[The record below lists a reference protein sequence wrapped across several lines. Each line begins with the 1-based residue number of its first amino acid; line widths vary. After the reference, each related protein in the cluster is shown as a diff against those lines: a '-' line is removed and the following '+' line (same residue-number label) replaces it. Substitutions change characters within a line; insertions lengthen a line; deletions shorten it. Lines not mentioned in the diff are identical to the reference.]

1 MSVRDTTRPP
11 RPPDGVTPAE
21 GSDPREEMLT
31 HLPAM
36 RAFALSLTRNAAA
49 ADDLVQDTVVKAWSS
64 FDRFAEGTNLR
75 AWLFTI
81 LRNTFY
87 SNRRRSVREVA
98 DSDGI
103 LVGAL
108 AEKPAHDGRLH
119 IADLY
124 RAFLRLPDEQREA
137 LQLVG
142 VQGHSYEEA
151 AAITGVAVGTV
162 KSRANRA
169 RARLAQLLDLS
180 ETERLELTDG
190 ATMAVIAAQGG
201 PHL

>member
-1 MSVRDTTRPP
+1 MTA
-11 RPPDGVTPAE
+11 RPPDGRPRDPA
-21 GSDPREEMLT
+21 GADPREELVT
-31 HLPAM
+31 HLAAM
-36 RAFALSLTRNAAA
+36 RAFAISLTRNASA
-49 ADDLVQDTVVKAWSS
+49 ADDLVQDTVVKAWSN
-64 FDRFAEGTNLR
+64 FDRFTAGTNLR

-87 SNRRRSVREVA
+87 STRRRTVREVS
-98 DSDGI
+98 DSDGT
-103 LVGAL
+103 LTGAL
-108 AEKPAHDGRLH
+108 AEKPAHDGRLQ

-124 RAFLRLPDEQREA
+124 RAFLQLPDEQREA

-142 VQGHSYEEA
+142 AQGYSYEEA

-169 RARLAQLLDLS
+169 RVRLAQILDLS
-180 ETERLELTDG
+180 ETDRIELTDG
-190 ATMAVIAAQGG
+190 ATLAVIAAQGG